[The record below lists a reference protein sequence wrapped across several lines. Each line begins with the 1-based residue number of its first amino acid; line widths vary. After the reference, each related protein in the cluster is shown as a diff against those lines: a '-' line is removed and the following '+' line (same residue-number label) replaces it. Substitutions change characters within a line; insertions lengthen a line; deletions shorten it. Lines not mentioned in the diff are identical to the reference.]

1 MNNKFIYK
9 EIFMDI
15 MKIRRIK
22 AFCETMIGIS
32 NYKERETNPI
42 LKKRYEEILD
52 EYFTIL
58 IESFGIEKRSAK
70 AKKDWE
76 MFVNI
81 GKIREARDLCNYII
95 RITKSIPQSADYRD
109 IQQCYEELLMEYTK
123 KLKAIFEPRGIVD
136 AGKKMKYFFKIENEK
151 YEWKSQYITGNRIR
165 EMSPGKHQNEMLIIK
180 RANKPGELV
189 GDWDLINLD
198 DPYILKFQ
206 KVTQKIEITKE
217 CTICGGHGTNPDNPD
232 LKCHTCN
239 GTGEY
244 IQELNVKKIRF
255 IN

>member
-70 AKKDWE
+70 VKKD
-76 MFVNI
+76 
-81 GKIREARDLCNYII
+81 
-95 RITKSIPQSADYRD
+95 
-109 IQQCYEELLMEYTK
+109 
-123 KLKAIFEPRGIVD
+123 
-136 AGKKMKYFFKIENEK
+136 
-151 YEWKSQYITGNRIR
+151 
-165 EMSPGKHQNEMLIIK
+165 
-180 RANKPGELV
+180 
-189 GDWDLINLD
+189 
-198 DPYILKFQ
+198 
-206 KVTQKIEITKE
+206 
-217 CTICGGHGTNPDNPD
+217 
-232 LKCHTCN
+232 
-239 GTGEY
+239 
-244 IQELNVKKIRF
+244 
-255 IN
+255 